1 MAGPRCLGSYN
12 ELTAEKKAYIK
23 QMRFD
28 MSPPNSYQPVTGA
41 LNLRYFNSKKT
52 LFWAPKDRE
61 ALLKQVLLYGP
72 TQFKSIRYHKEGE
85 LQPLGQW
92 SEHEIRLRVCKLL
105 KVYDL
110 DCYKDKRFGS
120 VEEIRAEAE
129 HNIAEAVRL
138 N

>member
-1 MAGPRCLGSYN
+1 MQESKFQLTGPRGLGSYN
-12 ELTAEKKAYIK
+12 ELTTEKKAYIK
-23 QMRFD
+23 QMRFE

-61 ALLKQVLLYGP
+61 ALLKHVLIYGP
-72 TQFKSIRYHKEGE
+72 TQFKSIRHHKEGDH
-85 LQPLGQW
+85 QPLGQW

-110 DCYKDKRFGS
+110 DCYKDRIFAS
-120 VEEIRAEAE
+120 P
-129 HNIAEAVRL
+129 
-138 N
+138 